1 MQIKIHKEIF
11 ALSKQRYVIDTI
23 ELAPYGIV
31 RVVGWSRQLPTINII
46 DDAGNQIKA
55 SMFRRHREDVAG
67 ALDIKDVFTGFSIEF
82 PVNKI
87 GFYRIIAEGDI
98 IMEIDEEQSRIL
110 SAFDPQYNVFFGT
123 DRVLHRDDIY
133 GEGPPAIDGHPEI
146 VALALTLQGPIL
158 DFGCGNGHM
167 IDKWTQKGIPA
178 WGIEIDR
185 PAIRSSILS
194 RISDRIKL
202 YDGSLP
208 LPFNNGE
215 FQSVFA
221 SEVIEHIP
229 DCSGAIAE
237 IARVCRGT
245 FMITV
250 PDMAAVPIGSVNSIV
265 PWHLLESTHVNF
277 FCRTSLEAILKPFFR
292 EFDFYNLAPG
302 TIEDGYMPGSL
313 GCIARK

>member
-1 MQIKIHKEIF
+1 MQIKVHKEISAF
-11 ALSKQRYVIDTI
+11 SKQRYVIDTI
-23 ELAPYGIV
+23 ELAPYGIL
-31 RVVGWSRQLPTINII
+31 RVVGWSRQLPTINLI
-46 DDAGNQIKA
+46 DDHGNQIQG
-55 SMFRRHREDVAG
+55 SIFRRHREDVAG
-67 ALDIKDVFTGFSIEF
+67 ALDIKDSFTGFSIEF
-82 PVNKI
+82 PVVKI
-87 GFYRIIAEGDI
+87 GALRIIAEDEV
-98 IMEIDEEQSRIL
+98 IMEIDEDQSRIL
-110 SAFDPQYNVFFGT
+110 SAFDPQYRVFFDT
-123 DRVLHRDDIY
+123 DRVLHRDEMY

-146 VALALTLQGPIL
+146 VALALSLQGPIL

-167 IDKWTQKGIPA
+167 VDKWSQRGVPA

-185 PAIRSSILS
+185 PAIRDSIIP
-194 RISDRIKL
+194 RVSDRIKL

-208 LPFNNGE
+208 LPFKDGQ

-221 SEVIEHIP
+221 SEVIEHI
-229 DCSGAIAE
+229 SNYSEIIAE
-237 IARVCRGT
+237 ISRVCRET

-277 FCRTSLEAILKPFFR
+277 FCRTSLEATLKPFFR
-292 EFDFYNLAPG
+292 EFDYYNLAPG